1 MVTQKPQFIEALLAP
16 DERSRALEDVNKT
29 TKKTEIEQLI
39 EAFVYRHRPDR
50 FALIARVSSVG
61 VKLIWSNEDARGW
74 PTAVEGAMS
83 ANMRP
88 IIGHLVLGECWVGPI
103 DSSGTRWQFCGIS
116 DADHHHGYIVASW
129 DSSPQG
135 NNLADMKL
143 LAQRIGEIL
152 F

>member
-1 MVTQKPQFIEALLAP
+1 MVTQNPQVVVAIFGPE
-16 DERSRALEDVNKT
+16 EKSRALEDVNQT
-29 TKKTEIEQLI
+29 RKKTEIEQLV
-39 EAFVYRHRPDR
+39 EAFVYRRRPDR
-50 FALIARVSSVG
+50 FALVARVSNVG
-61 VKLIWSNEDARGW
+61 VKLIWSNEDARRW

-83 ANMRP
+83 ANMAP

-129 DSSPQG
+129 DSAPQG
-135 NNLADMKL
+135 DSLADMKL

-152 F
+152 Y